1 MSYKPTQS
9 EKNEAY
15 GRGIDDARK
24 GKFNPPK
31 GDPLVDFICAPLD
44 ALAGTPSTKEVADGL
59 SKAYRDGHYSG
70 SNK

>member
-9 EKNEAY
+9 EKNDAY

-31 GDPLVDFICAPLD
+31 SDPLVDFICAPLD
-44 ALAGTPSTKEVADGL
+44 ALAGTPSTKEVAAWAESSL
-59 SKAYRDGHYSG
+59 PIWSLLWI
-70 SNK
+70 N